1 MKQASMLRCGLKEQ
15 GSDPMQENLVRV
27 GQKPPMNYVIACVT
41 LFNSGIT
48 DVMLRARGQAI
59 NNIIEIVELLKK
71 FQKNLAIKDIQI
83 GSEDITRPDGTKAT
97 ISTMEITIARGK

>member
-1 MKQASMLRCGLKEQ
+1 
-15 GSDPMQENLVRV
+15 MQENLVRV

-41 LFNSGIT
+41 LFNSGMT

-59 NNIIEIVELLKK
+59 NNVVEIVELLKK
-71 FQKNLAIKDIQI
+71 FQKNLTIKDIQI

-97 ISTMEITIARGK
+97 ISTMEITVARAASS